1 MVELAAKPELA
12 PPISEDVKL
21 RATVCDLC
29 ASYDGPN
36 CVYACPHD
44 AAIRVNPAAFLA
56 VDDKV

>member
-1 MVELAAKPELA
+1 VA